1 MNGCLGKAKGYKED
15 GSISKPR
22 FALHAVAQFLSPRNS
37 HSVSP
42 PGALVK
48 RQIPGWDPRFR
59 VSIQPRL
66 PPPGGVDAGT
76 AGHRDVMAL
85 CLWENKTNLAV
96 NN

>member
-15 GSISKPR
+15 GSISKPH
-22 FALHAVAQFLSPRNS
+22 FALSPRQS
-37 HSVSP
+37 HAVSP

-59 VSIQPRL
+59 VSVQPRL
-66 PPPGGVDAGT
+66 SPPGGVDAGT